1 MVCDV
6 TKMHGVHSAMIA
18 CTQIRTQIS
27 REFVQDLQA
36 VAEENAILLR
46 ETLSVSLSLDA
57 TAAHPLESESD
68 LEASRDEDDR
78 Y

>member
-1 MVCDV
+1 MEQYQNASLHH
-6 TKMHGVHSAMIA
+6 TPLP
-18 CTQIRTQIS
+18 QIRTQIS

-36 VAEENAILLR
+36 IAEENAILLR

>member
-1 MVCDV
+1 M
-6 TKMHGVHSAMIA
+6 
-18 CTQIRTQIS
+18 
-27 REFVQDLQA
+27 QDLQA
-36 VAEENAILLR
+36 IAEENAILLR

-78 Y
+78 L